1 MIKIYS
7 LIFNHE
13 TVFAYNFSPL
23 TFCGPSEQEIKAYID
38 SSIEEA
44 VQAEQEIK
52 AYIDSSIEEAVNEIQ
67 KTSIENQ
74 NFQNENVKSDF

>member
-1 MIKIYS
+1 MKQYLPI
-7 LIFNHE
+7 IFLL
-13 TVFAYNFSPL
+13 L

-67 KTSIENQ
+67 KKLVLKTRI
-74 NFQNENVKSDF
+74 FKMKM